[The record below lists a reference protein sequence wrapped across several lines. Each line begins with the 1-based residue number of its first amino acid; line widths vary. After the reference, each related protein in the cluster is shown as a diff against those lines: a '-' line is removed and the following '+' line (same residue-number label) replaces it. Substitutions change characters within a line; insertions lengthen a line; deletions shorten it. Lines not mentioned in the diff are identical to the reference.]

1 VPAPAAPKALLI
13 DFGGVLTTSVFD
25 SFRAFCV
32 GEGLA
37 PDRFPGILAEDP
49 EAGAM
54 FVAVEK
60 GEIPEAE
67 FERAFAPLLGP
78 DVVAEGMLRRL
89 TAALQ
94 PEPAMLDVVVALR
107 ATGVTTVVVSNS
119 FGRHAYDDYRLEER
133 FDHIVLSAE
142 VGARKPAGAIYRQA
156 IELAGCAPE
165 QGVFVDDL
173 EQNIVAARRA
183 GLRGLLH
190 EEPEATIAAL
200 GREFGLDLSPSPD
213 KTT

>member
-25 SFRAFCV
+25 SFEAFCV

-37 PDRFPGILAEDP
+37 PDRFPGILATDP

-60 GEIPEAE
+60 GEIPEPE

-78 DVVAEGMLRRL
+78 DVVPEGMLRRL
-89 TAALQ
+89 TAALR
-94 PEPAMLDVVVALR
+94 PEPGMLDAVAALR
-107 ATGVTTVVVSNS
+107 AAGVTTVVVSNS
-119 FGRHAYDDYRLEER
+119 FGRHAYDDYGLEER

-142 VGARKPAGAIYRQA
+142 VGARKPAGAIYRRA
-156 IELAGCAPE
+156 IELAGCAPAE
-165 QGVFVDDL
+165 ALFVDDL

-183 GLRGLLH
+183 GLRALLH
-190 EEPEATIAAL
+190 TEPQATIAAL
-200 GREFGLDLSPSPD
+200 GREFGLDLSPPS